1 MKVTLFTSNNKRHNY
16 LINLL
21 SEISD
26 ELYVIQECNTI
37 FPGIVPG
44 HYQASPVMKKY
55 FENVN
60 NAQSHLFGNS
70 YVNNKKKNIKILP
83 MISGDLNQCSMNL
96 LSDFLKSDVYVV
108 FGSSYIKGELV
119 DFLVKQKAINI
130 HAGVSPYYRGTDCN
144 FWALY
149 DDNTHL
155 VGTTIHLLSKGLDSG
170 PMLYH
175 AMSNLK
181 TNPFEYTMSTVKSA
195 FHSIAE
201 RIKDGSIFT
210 IKPIVQD
217 KIKEVRY
224 SKKSEFSEELVK
236 EYFEKKIDLN
246 SKKFDNSLLKEP
258 FFLNN

>member
-1 MKVTLFTSNNKRHNY
+1 MKITLFTSNNNRHNY

-21 SEISD
+21 SEVSN
-26 ELYVIQECNTI
+26 ELYVIQECGTI

-44 HYQASPVMKKY
+44 HYQVSQTMKKY

-83 MISGDLNQCSMNL
+83 MLLGDLNQCSMDL
-96 LSDFLKSDVYVV
+96 LSDFLKSDVYIV

-149 DDNTHL
+149 DEKPHL
-155 VGTTIHLLSKGLDSG
+155 AGTTIHLLSRGLDSG

-181 TNPFEYTMSTVKSA
+181 TNSFEYTMSTVKSA

-201 RIKDGSIFT
+201 RIKDGSIFK
-210 IKPIVQD
+210 IKPLVQD
-217 KIKEVRY
+217 KIKEIRY
-224 SKKSEFSEELVK
+224 TKKVDFSEEAVK
-236 EYFEKKIDLN
+236 EYFKKKIDLD
-246 SKKFDNSLLKEP
+246 SKKFDNSLLKDP
-258 FFLNN
+258 FFFS